1 MHQRRR
7 AILNSADA
15 AETVAPEVRA
25 RSKVFRWSRSAAT
38 YPLLVSLVV
47 TIGIWYL
54 VAGNLLE
61 FLPTTMEVAEEF
73 WKAVSSSELYADMAV
88 TLRRVVMAWI
98 GAYILALI
106 LGIAMGRSWLI
117 ETIAHPWVFVGLAL
131 PGALVTLFCILVFGL
146 EEITT
151 LIALWLVVTPFIVTF
166 IYDGTRALD
175 RQLEEMADV
184 YRLSMAQRIRH
195 VVLPQL
201 APSLMAA
208 GRFGF
213 AMGWKLVVLVEAL
226 SSNVGIGE
234 RIHFFF
240 TFNQPDAVIAWTLT
254 FTVVMI
260 LMEIFFFQT
269 LDRKLFA
276 WRPKEAEALRSTA

>member
-1 MHQRRR
+1 M
-7 AILNSADA
+7 
-15 AETVAPEVRA
+15 
-25 RSKVFRWSRSAAT
+25 
-38 YPLLVSLVV
+38 V

-54 VAGNLLE
+54 IAGNLLE
-61 FLPTTMEVAEEF
+61 FLPTPVEVAEEF

>member
-1 MHQRRR
+1 M
-7 AILNSADA
+7 
-15 AETVAPEVRA
+15 
-25 RSKVFRWSRSAAT
+25 
-38 YPLLVSLVV
+38 
-47 TIGIWYL
+47 
-54 VAGNLLE
+54 E
-61 FLPTTMEVAEEF
+61 FLPTPAEVAEEF
-73 WKAVSSSELYADMAV
+73 GRAVSSSELYADMAV
-88 TLRRVVMAWI
+88 TLRRVVLAWI
-98 GAYILALI
+98 GAYLLALV
-106 LGIAMGRSWLI
+106 LGIAMGRNWLV

-131 PGALVTLFCILVFGL
+131 PGALVVLFCILIFGL

-166 IYDGTRALD
+166 IYDGTKALD

-184 YRLSMAQRIRH
+184 YRLSLAQRIRY

-208 GRFGF
+208 ARFGF

-240 TFNQPDAVIAWTLT
+240 VFNQPDAVIAWTLT

-260 LMEIFFFQT
+260 LMEVLFFQA

-276 WRPKEAEALRSTA
+276 WRPKEPEAFR

>member
-1 MHQRRR
+1 MSSRTGE
-7 AILNSADA
+7 IDS
-15 AETVAPEVRA
+15 PVRA
-25 RSKVFRWSRSAAT
+25 RSRALEWPRAVASHPLVMSLILSIALWS
-38 YPLLVSLVV
+38 V
-47 TIGIWYL
+47 

-61 FLPTTMEVAEEF
+61 FLPTPWGVAQEF
-73 WKAVSSSELYADMAV
+73 GKAVSSTELYVDMAV
-88 TLRRVVMAWI
+88 TLRRVLIAWV
-98 GAYILALI
+98 GGYILALFV
-106 LGIAMGRSWLI
+106 GIGMGRHWLV
-117 ETIAHPWVFVGLAL
+117 ETLFHPWVFVGLAL
-131 PGALVTLFCILVFGL
+131 PGALVALFSVLVFGL
-146 EEITT
+146 TELTT
-151 LIALWLVVTPFIVTF
+151 LVSLWVILTPFIITF
-166 IYDGTRALD
+166 IYDGTKALD

-184 YRLSMAQRIRH
+184 YRLSRFQRIRY

-234 RIHFFF
+234 RIHYYF
-240 TFNQPDAVIAWTLT
+240 TFNQPDAVIAWTLS

-260 LMEIFFFQT
+260 LMEVFFFQT

-276 WRPKEAEALRSTA
+276 WRPKEAEAIHAGV